1 MEDNEKLK
9 FLAECRTS
17 GIEYRDKFTP
27 TFDEVEK
34 QIRCIPPDSWN
45 QKEEWQTKIY
55 IPLQAKN
62 SEIVKSYLKKM
73 IYGKKRPFDITGVEK
88 EDQDDAFQITN
99 LIDVLLQSGDFECQN
114 DYVLQEG
121 IDLGTGFIKM
131 SMKPDGLGLDF
142 SWRSVY
148 NVVFDPECGQDLE
161 KARYVIDLYRRDL
174 RYVISNAKTDKSK
187 FDKKIVEQFL
197 KDAEEEVSTLK
208 SSDNNKEPLMT
219 IKSIDG
225 TQDLTIP
232 QKYVTVDVDEFWIKL
247 PNTKGEYDDK
257 RIVMLNGKYILS
269 EDDNIFG
276 FLPFQWCRTK
286 VRKYDSYGRGYFENT
301 RGLQELMNSCVNLG
315 FDSLKISS
323 MDIIVIDDTKVKDP
337 TSIKYKPLAVWK
349 MKDINAVKI
358 QRQPMSAISDILKGL
373 TLIDQ
378 IHQDA
383 TGATRQAQG
392 SPSLSGSGT
401 QADTLGEYEL
411 KLQMI
416 DQRFLD
422 QGRFIENDYFLP
434 IIKKIFKIIVN
445 KKLFDQ
451 AKVNRLLGVKEID
464 DVQID
469 AMGVA
474 KVTGTKKISKLELK
488 KIQDKD
494 EMSYDFKT
502 VGTTQFSNRLEVLAK
517 IKEALQAALSNPT
530 LTALTKIDKLW
541 AKLWQVSEIDD
552 YEDLIRK
559 PEEAR
564 ELMGMGGQPMG
575 MLGQMPGQIPQ
586 GNPPQ
591 MNQGQP
597 MQPPMGGM

>member
-1 MEDNEKLK
+1 MEDNDKLK
-9 FLAECRTS
+9 FLAECRST

-34 QIRCIPPDSWN
+34 QIRCVPPDSWG
-45 QKEEWQTKIY
+45 QKEDWQTKIY

-73 IYGKKRPFDITGVEK
+73 IFGKKRSFDITGVEK
-88 EDQDDAFQITN
+88 EDHDDAFQLTN
-99 LIDVLLQSGDFECQN
+99 LIDVLLQSGNFEMQN

-131 SMKPDGLGLDF
+131 SMKPDGMGLDF
-142 SWRSVY
+142 MWRSVY
-148 NVVFDPECGQDLE
+148 NVVFDPECGHDFE
-161 KARYVIDLYRRDL
+161 KARFVIDLYRRDL
-174 RYVISNAKTDKSK
+174 RYVLENAKTDKSK
-187 FDKKIVEQFL
+187 YNKKIVEQFL
-197 KDAEEEVSTLK
+197 KDAEDEASAMQSVE
-208 SSDNNKEPLMT
+208 NNKEPLMT
-219 IKSIDG
+219 IRSIDG

-232 QKYVTVDVDEFWIKL
+232 RKYATLDVDEYWIKM
-247 PNTKGEYDDK
+247 PNEDGGYDDK
-257 RIVMLNGKYILS
+257 RLVMLNGKYILS

-276 FLPFQWCRTK
+276 FIPVQWCRTK

-315 FDSLKISS
+315 FDSQKISS

-337 TSIKYKPLAVWK
+337 LSIKYKPLAVWK
-349 MKDINAVKI
+349 MKDINAVQI
-358 QRQPMSAISDILKGL
+358 RRSGASAITDILKGL

-392 SPSLSGSGT
+392 SPNLSGSGT
-401 QADTLGEYEL
+401 QTDTLGEYEL

-434 IIKKIFKIIVN
+434 IIKKIYKIIVN
-445 KKLFDQ
+445 PKLFNQ

-464 DVQID
+464 NVEIGAD
-469 AMGVA
+469 GVT
-474 KVTGTKKISKLELK
+474 KVVGTQKVSKLELK
-488 KIQDKD
+488 KIQDKG
-494 EMSYDFKT
+494 EMSYDFKI
-502 VGTTQFSNRLEVLAK
+502 VGTTQFSNRLEILAK

-541 AKLWQVSEIDD
+541 EKLWQVSEIDD
-552 YEDLIRK
+552 YQDLIRK

-564 ELMGMGGQPMG
+564 ELVGMPSQPG
-575 MLGQMPGQIPQ
+575 MMPPPGTMGQIP
-586 GNPPQ
+586 PQ
-591 MNQGQP
+591 MGQ
-597 MQPPMGGM
+597 QPPISPAMGVR